1 MAIFQF
7 SRAGFSFANNVSLS
21 TTKASAV
28 CTVDATNA
36 AESYTFP
43 RFACLRSVEFQLS
56 SVSGASSI
64 TFRITRDLAGD
75 VAVSDEFTKTIL
87 TGKTT
92 AADGSVVVD
101 FDKDVHYLTGV
112 SVADTIHVVAETNA
126 GTATADVLV
135 NWRA

>member
-1 MAIFQF
+1 MIFQF
-7 SRAGFSFANNVSLS
+7 SKAGFSFANNVSLS
-21 TTKASAV
+21 ATKATAT

-36 AESYTFP
+36 AASSVFP
-43 RFACLRSVEFQLS
+43 RFACIQSVEFQLS

-64 TFRITRDLAGD
+64 TFRVTRDAAGD
-75 VAVSDEFTKTIL
+75 VAISDEFTKTIL
-87 TGKTT
+87 PGKTT

-101 FDKDVHYLTGV
+101 FNKDVHFITGV
-112 SVADTIHVVAETNA
+112 STADNIYVVAETNA

>member
-21 TTKASAV
+21 ATKAAAA
-28 CTVDATNA
+28 CTADSTNA
-36 AESYTFP
+36 AESATFP
-43 RFACLRSVEFQLS
+43 RFASIRSVEFQLS

-64 TFRITRDLAGD
+64 TFRVTRDAAGD
-75 VAVSDEFTKTIL
+75 VAVSDEVTKTIL
-87 TGKTT
+87 AGKTT

-101 FDKDVHYLTGV
+101 FDKDIHFMTGI
-112 SVADTIHVVAETNA
+112 SVADTIYVIAETNA
-126 GTATADVLV
+126 GTATADILV